1 MLDRSRFR
9 ITTHTTIQ
17 AAKSPMPEL
26 PEVET
31 VCRGLAHVM
40 DGRRLVRLDLHRPG
54 LRFPFPEGLRQRVEG
69 RRIDVVGRRAK
80 YILIRLDDGGTMIGH
95 LGMSGRMMIGRHTNE
110 PLGRHDHV
118 VFVLEDGV
126 TIRFND
132 PRRFGF
138 LDFAEK
144 GTLEAHPMLATLGPE
159 PLSDAFTGAVLAARL
174 AGRKTSIKAALL
186 DQKTVAGIGN
196 IYASE
201 ALYWAGISPRR
212 SAEHVAGA
220 RADRLAGS
228 IKTVLNRAIA
238 AGGSSLRDF
247 VQTSGELGYFQHQWA
262 VYGREGEPCPD
273 CDCGKTIQKFVQ
285 NARATFYC
293 AHRQR

>member
-1 MLDRSRFR
+1 
-9 ITTHTTIQ
+9 
-17 AAKSPMPEL
+17 MPEL

-40 DGRRLVRLDLHRPG
+40 DGRRLVRLDLHRPD
-54 LRFPFPEGLRQRVEG
+54 LRFPFPKGLRARVEG
-69 RRIDVVGRRAK
+69 RRIEAVARRAK
-80 YILIRLDDGGTMIGH
+80 YILIRLEDGGTMIGH
-95 LGMSGRMMIGRHTNE
+95 LGMSGRMMIGRDTNE

-118 VFVLEDGV
+118 VFAVEDGV

-138 LDFAEK
+138 LDFAEADA
-144 GTLEAHPMLATLGPE
+144 LNAHPMLATLGPE
-159 PLSDAFTGAVLAARL
+159 PLSDAFTGAVLAQRL

-212 SAEHVAGA
+212 SADHVAGA
-220 RADRLAGS
+220 RAERLAEA
-228 IKTVLNRAIA
+228 IKTVLTRAIA

-247 VQTSGELGYFQHQWA
+247 VQTSGELGYFQHEWA
-262 VYGREGEPCPD
+262 VYGREGEPCPA
-273 CDCGKTIQKFVQ
+273 CDCGKTIEKFVQ

-293 AHRQR
+293 PRRQR

>member
-1 MLDRSRFR
+1 
-9 ITTHTTIQ
+9 
-17 AAKSPMPEL
+17 MPEL

-40 DGRRLVRLDLHRPG
+40 DGRRLVRLDLHRPD
-54 LRFPFPEGLRQRVEG
+54 LRFPFPHGLRERVEG
-69 RRIDVVGRRAK
+69 RRIEAVARRAK
-80 YILIRLDDGGTMIGH
+80 YILIRLEDGGTMIGH
-95 LGMSGRMMIGRHTNE
+95 LGMSGRMMIGRDTNE

-118 VFVLEDGV
+118 VFAVEDGV

-138 LDFAEK
+138 LDFAEADA
-144 GTLEAHPMLATLGPE
+144 LSAHPMLATLGPE
-159 PLSDAFTGAVLAARL
+159 PLSDAFTGAVLAQRL

-220 RADRLAGS
+220 RAERLVDA
-228 IKTVLNRAIA
+228 IKTVLTRAIA

-247 VQTSGELGYFQHQWA
+247 VQTSGELGYFQHEWA
-262 VYGREGEPCPD
+262 VYGRDGEPCPA
-273 CDCGKTIQKFVQ
+273 CDCGKTIEKFVQ

-293 AHRQR
+293 PRRQR

>member
-1 MLDRSRFR
+1 
-9 ITTHTTIQ
+9 
-17 AAKSPMPEL
+17 MPEL

-40 DGRRLVRLDLHRPG
+40 DGRRLVRLDLRRPD
-54 LRFPFPEGLRQRVEG
+54 LRFPFPAGLRDRVEG
-69 RRIDVVGRRAK
+69 RRVGKVERRAK
-80 YILIRLDDGGTMIGH
+80 YILIRLEDGGTMIGH
-95 LGMSGRMMIGRHTNE
+95 LGMSGRMMIGRDTNE
-110 PLGRHDHV
+110 PLGTHDHV
-118 VFVLEDGV
+118 VFAIEDGV

-138 LDFAEK
+138 LDFAET
-144 GTLEAHPMLATLGPE
+144 GALAAHPMLASLGPE
-159 PLSDAFTGAVLAARL
+159 PLGDDFTGPVLAQRL

-186 DQKTVAGIGN
+186 DQKIVAGIGN

-201 ALYWAGISPRR
+201 ALFWAGISPRR

-220 RADRLAGS
+220 RADRLVAA
-228 IKTVLNRAIA
+228 IKQVLTRAIA

-247 VQTSGELGYFQHQWA
+247 VQTSGELGYFQHEWA
-262 VYGREGEPCPD
+262 VYGRDGEPCPG
-273 CDCGKTIQKFVQ
+273 CDCGRTIEKFVQ

-293 AHRQR
+293 PRRQR